1 MSSRTFTMTLLLAVA
16 TADLAWAEEGSRA
29 TEAQP
34 PSHTETFLSD
44 VYEVDQL
51 YRSMKGP
58 QSQSQIRLGD
68 SETTEELLW
77 VTAYKAVMV
86 GADGSSPMAQEL
98 MCHSNLDVDTGAHH
112 RAVGPSRGF
121 SPRLFTLSQGQFEV
135 AFPPGFGIP
144 VLSTE
149 SFRLTT
155 QVLNLN
161 AAEQSFQVRHKVSV
175 EYVRDV
181 DTERPMKALF
191 PVGAYALASLAE
203 GSTHYGVST
212 PDEQLH
218 GSGCLPGQ
226 NAAGHTYKDPLGHTF
241 TGHWVVPPGRQVNT
255 TLVTHLMMLP
265 YDTTVHYI
273 AVHLHPFAESLELR
287 DRTTGE
293 TVFKSK
299 ARNFDDKIGLR
310 KVEYFES
317 VEGLPLYR
325 GHEYEIESLYNNTTQ
340 EDQDSMAVMYL
351 YLRDQQFDKARVR
364 LSTPQ
369 PAPKTVSK
377 ADEKNT
383 D

>member
-1 MSSRTFTMTLLLAVA
+1 MSPRTLTVMTLFAAVLA
-16 TADLAWAEEGSRA
+16 LPAWGGEGSGGARA
-29 TEAQP
+29 EP
-34 PSHTETFLSD
+34 PVHTQVFLSE
-44 VYEVDQL
+44 VYEVDQI

-58 QSQSQIRLGD
+58 QSQQEIRLGN
-68 SETTEELLW
+68 SESTEELLW
-77 VTAYKAVMV
+77 ITGYQAVMV
-86 GADGSSPMAQEL
+86 GEDGNSPMGQEL
-98 MCHSNLDVDTGAHH
+98 MCHSNLDVSSGAH
-112 RAVGPSRGF
+112 RGAVGASRGF
-121 SPRLFTLSQGQFEV
+121 NPRLFTLSQGQFAV
-135 AFPPGFGIP
+135 KFPPGFGIP

-149 SFRLTT
+149 SLRLTT

-161 AAEQSFQVRHKVSV
+161 DADKTFKVRHKVSV
-175 EYVRDV
+175 DYVRDA
-181 DTERPMKALF
+181 ELLEPMKALF
-191 PVGAYALASLAE
+191 PVGAYGLASLEE
-203 GSTHYGVST
+203 GSTHYGVAS
-212 PDEQLH
+212 PDEEAQ
-218 GSGCLPGQ
+218 GPGCLPGQ

-241 TGHWVVPPGRQVNT
+241 TGHWIVPPGRQVNT
-255 TLVTHLMMLP
+255 TLVTHLMALP

-299 ARNFDDKIGLR
+299 ARNYEDKIGLQ

-325 GHEYEIESLYNNTTQ
+325 NHEYEIVSVYNNTTQ

-351 YLRDQQFDKARVR
+351 YLRDQEFKKERVR

-369 PAPKTVSK
+369 GTPKASEAGK
-377 ADEKNT
+377 AT

>member
-1 MSSRTFTMTLLLAVA
+1 MSLRTFVVMTLLAAVLAHP
-16 TADLAWAEEGSRA
+16 AWSGEASHG
-29 TEAQP
+29 TGAQP
-34 PSHTETFLSD
+34 PGHTQTFLSQ

-58 QSQSQIRLGD
+58 QSQQEIRLGD

-77 VTAYKAVMV
+77 ITGYQAVMV

-98 MCHSNLDVDTGAHH
+98 MCHSNLDIDTSAHH
-112 RAVGPSRGF
+112 STVGASRGF
-121 SPRLFTLSQGQFEV
+121 NPRLFTLSQGQLNV
-135 AFPPGFGIP
+135 KFPPGFGIP

-149 SFRLTT
+149 SFKLTT

-161 AAEQSFQVRHKVSV
+161 AAEETFEVRHKVSV
-175 EYVRDV
+175 DYVRDA
-181 DTERPMKALF
+181 DLKAPMKALF
-191 PVGAYALASLAE
+191 PVGAYGLASLAE
-203 GSTHYGVST
+203 GSLHYGVST
-212 PDEQLH
+212 PDEEKQ
-218 GSGCLPGQ
+218 GPGCLPGQ
-226 NAAGHTYKDPLGHTF
+226 NAADHTYKDPLGHTF

-255 TLVTHLMMLP
+255 TLVTHLMGLP

-299 ARNFDDKIGLR
+299 ARNYEDKIGLQE
-310 KVEYFES
+310 VESFES
-317 VEGLPLYR
+317 VPGLPLYR
-325 GHEYEIESLYNNTTQ
+325 GHDYEIVSVYNNTTQ

-351 YLRDQQFDKARVR
+351 YLHDLEFKKERIR

-369 PAPKTVSK
+369 PAPKAPEAGK
-377 ADEKNT
+377 AT